1 MNAVLAP
8 GIQFTPMRDTDLD
21 QVMALERRI
30 YAFPW
35 TRGNFSDSIA
45 SGYSAWLMKEGGVL
59 IGYAVMLLV
68 HDEVQLLNI
77 SVAPECRRVG
87 FGTTL
92 LRHLAAMAQARGAK
106 RMFLEVRPSNAAGLA
121 LYRRQGFARIGER
134 RAYYPAAQG
143 REDALVLA
151 KDLALAR
158 SS

>member
-87 FGTTL
+87 LGTTL
-92 LRHLAAMAQARGAK
+92 LQHLAAMAQARGAK